1 METDIRVY
9 CSHHS
14 FPSTILR
21 PHMTVPSRRCQPTPG
36 ASENDT
42 LRMYAWSEARHFMAL
57 PQSLVMLTEEEFA
70 ARAAGVPAI
79 AFEGGELPAFFGY
92 DGVPMLAY
100 RTMVRCG
107 P

>member
-1 METDIRVY
+1 
-9 CSHHS
+9 
-14 FPSTILR
+14 
-21 PHMTVPSRRCQPTPG
+21 
-36 ASENDT
+36 
-42 LRMYAWSEARHFMAL
+42 MAL

-92 DGVPMLAY
+92 DGVPTLAY

-107 P
+107 LSKDPRPFHPLYILVLDSL